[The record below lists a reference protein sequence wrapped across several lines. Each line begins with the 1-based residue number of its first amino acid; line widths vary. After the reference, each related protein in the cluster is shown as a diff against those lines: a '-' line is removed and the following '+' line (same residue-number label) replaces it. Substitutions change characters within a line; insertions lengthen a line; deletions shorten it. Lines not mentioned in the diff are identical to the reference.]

1 MDFLFPKIKEEK
13 EMKKNIIIGLGA
25 ALLLALGGCAQKDN
39 SAEASD
45 GQKTI
50 GVLQLVQHNSLDAA

>member
-45 GQKTI
+45 GQKTLAYCNLYNI
-50 GVLQLVQHNSLDAA
+50 TR